1 MLRRRLLGV
10 VSLLSLVL
18 CGMTVVLWVRSHLIR
33 DLLRWDSKCDQ
44 SGAITWQLCSDTGRL
59 IVERLS
65 YSGPPRRNQPPWWH
79 GYEFAHGG
87 LAVPWSGEPSY
98 QTRLVDWY
106 GERLGPYSTWTFRV
120 IYWPLI
126 PLTPILPALSMLRR
140 TRRLR
145 RLRAGLCPSC
155 GYDLRA
161 TPGRCSECG
170 WREGGG
176 DAK

>member
-1 MLRRRLLGV
+1 MLCRRMLGAL
-10 VSLLSLVL
+10 SLLSLLL
-18 CGMTVVLWVRSHLIR
+18 CAITVVLWVRSHLIR
-33 DLLRWDSKCDQ
+33 DLLRWDSKCDK
-44 SGAITWQLCSDTGRL
+44 SGVITWQMCSDAGRL

-65 YSGPPRRNQPPWWH
+65 YSGPPRWGEPPWWH

-87 LAVPWSGEPSY
+87 FAVPWAGEPTY
-98 QTRLVDWY
+98 QNKLVDWY
-106 GERLGPYSTWTFRV
+106 GERLGSCSTSTVRI

-126 PLTPILPALSMLRR
+126 PLTLVLPAVYVKQK

-145 RLRAGLCPSC
+145 RLRFGLCPAC

-170 WREGGG
+170 WREAGA